1 LVQAVLAALLPERPE
16 GGGEHDHDRDRVRQP
31 EIPVAEMSED
41 RDRGHPGFSVSAS
54 SLGRK
59 LATSGSAK
67 ELYAIDLPPLPGEPK
82 PGPGSER
89 GPGASGSL
97 YVFGEG
103 GGAEDQLKACQA
115 AGSLIC
121 FRASNIVVVLDE
133 ESSPLAAQRLSV
145 AINRL
150 AK

>member
-1 LVQAVLAALLPERPE
+1 
-16 GGGEHDHDRDRVRQP
+16 
-31 EIPVAEMSED
+31 MSA
-41 RDRGHPGFSVSAS
+41 P

-82 PGPGSER
+82 QGPGSEG

-115 AGSLIC
+115 AGGLIC
-121 FRASNIVVVLDE
+121 FTASNIVVVLDE

-145 AINRL
+145 AIKRL
-150 AK
+150 AQ